1 MTGSSDERSMAKKP
15 ARIVDGHVHEWDP
28 SKADWYPFLQSAD
41 ALVGI
46 GMENTAAM
54 LRVFD
59 QETYFAESPPG
70 RSRSTST

>member
-1 MTGSSDERSMAKKP
+1 M
-15 ARIVDGHVHEWDP
+15 GHVHERDP

-59 QETYFAESPPG
+59 QEGAPAARLVEPEPQV
-70 RSRSTST
+70 RSCGL